1 MTTDRLVAL
10 SILIALGVF
19 CAAQIVII
27 IIHSIKR
34 KARARNMPKK
44 FKIIIIDN
52 ETGEELVNRDTDCI
66 ACAFSNGEEERDGE
80 KGLSFYQNFLSSASF
95 HEALGTLEAVKNL
108 YYGRMD
114 HLVKEYI
121 KENPDSP
128 AAKLKEF
135 FDATEREAKKK

>member
-27 IIHSIKR
+27 IINSIKR

-66 ACAFSNGEEERDGE
+66 ACAFSNGEKERDGE
-80 KGLSFYQNFLSSASF
+80 KGLSFHQNFLSSASF
-95 HEALGTLEAVKNL
+95 HEVLGTLETVNNL
-108 YYGRMD
+108 YHDRMD
-114 HLVKEYI
+114 HMVKEYI

-135 FDATEREAKKK
+135 FEAMEREAKKK

>member
-66 ACAFSNGEEERDGE
+66 GNQCKGDGTHFNSNDCRFS
-80 KGLSFYQNFLSSASF
+80 
-95 HEALGTLEAVKNL
+95 
-108 YYGRMD
+108 
-114 HLVKEYI
+114 
-121 KENPDSP
+121 
-128 AAKLKEF
+128 
-135 FDATEREAKKK
+135 

>member
-10 SILIALGVF
+10 WILISLGVF

-27 IIHSIKR
+27 IINSIKR

-66 ACAFSNGEEERDGE
+66 ACAFSNGEEERNS
-80 KGLSFYQNFLSSASF
+80 LCIHS
-95 HEALGTLEAVKNL
+95 
-108 YYGRMD
+108 
-114 HLVKEYI
+114 
-121 KENPDSP
+121 DS
-128 AAKLKEF
+128 
-135 FDATEREAKKK
+135 DM

>member
-1 MTTDRLVAL
+1 MTTDKLVAL
-10 SILIALGVF
+10 LILISLGVF

-34 KARARNMPKK
+34 KVRARNMPKK

-66 ACAFSNGEEERDGE
+66 ACAFSNGEAEVDGK

-95 HEALGTLEAVKNL
+95 HEALGTLEAVNNL
-108 YYGRMD
+108 YHGKMD
-114 HLVKEYI
+114 HIVKEHI

-128 AAKLKEF
+128 VAKLKEF
-135 FDATEREAKKK
+135 FDAMEREAKKK

>member
-66 ACAFSNGEEERDGE
+66 ACAFSNGEKERDGE
-80 KGLSFYQNFLSSASF
+80 KGLSFYQNFFSRASF
-95 HEALGTLEAVKNL
+95 HEVLGTLEAVNNL
-108 YYGRMD
+108 YLDMMD
-114 HLVKEYI
+114 HIAKEYI
-121 KENPDSP
+121 KDNPDSP
-128 AAKLKEF
+128 VAKLKEF
-135 FDATEREAKKK
+135 FEAMEREAKKK

>member
-10 SILIALGVF
+10 WILISLGVF
-19 CAAQIVII
+19 CAAQVVII

-34 KARARNMPKK
+34 KVRARNMPKK

-52 ETGEELVNRDTDCI
+52 ETGEELVNRDTGCI
-66 ACAFSNGEEERDGE
+66 ACAFSNGEEEVDGK
-80 KGLSFYQNFLSSASF
+80 KGLSFCETFHSSASF
-95 HEALGTLEAVKNL
+95 PEALGTLETVNNL
-108 YYGRMD
+108 YHDRMD
-114 HLVKEYI
+114 HMVKEYI

-135 FDATEREAKKK
+135 FDAMEREAKKK

>member
-10 SILIALGVF
+10 SILISLGVF
-19 CAAQIVII
+19 CAAQIVIV

-52 ETGEELVNRDTDCI
+52 ETGEALVNRDTDCI
-66 ACAFSNGEEERDGE
+66 ACAFSNGEVEEDGE
-80 KGLSFYQNFLSSASF
+80 KGLSFYQNFLSRASF
-95 HEALGTLEAVKNL
+95 PEALGTLESVKDL
-108 YYGRMD
+108 YYDRID
-114 HLVKEYI
+114 HMVKEYI

-135 FDATEREAKKK
+135 FDAMGKSSKEK

>member
-34 KARARNMPKK
+34 KVRARNMPKK

-66 ACAFSNGEEERDGE
+66 ACAFSNGEKERDG
-80 KGLSFYQNFLSSASF
+80 KKVISFHQNFLSSASL
-95 HEALGTLEAVKNL
+95 HETLGTLETVNNL
-108 YYGRMD
+108 YHDRMD
-114 HLVKEYI
+114 HMVKEYI
-121 KENPDSP
+121 KENPDSLV
-128 AAKLKEF
+128 AKAKEL
-135 FDATEREAKKK
+135 FDATEREVKKK

>member
-10 SILIALGVF
+10 WILISLGVF

-34 KARARNMPKK
+34 KARARNMPEK

-66 ACAFSNGEEERDGE
+66 ACAFSNGEEERDGK

-95 HEALGTLEAVKNL
+95 HEALGTLEAVNNL
-108 YYGRMD
+108 YRGKID
-114 HLVKEYI
+114 HIVKEYI

-128 AAKLKEF
+128 VAKLNEF
-135 FDATEREAKKK
+135 FDAMEREAKKK

>member
-10 SILIALGVF
+10 LILISLGVF

-66 ACAFSNGEEERDGE
+66 ACAFSNGEAEVDGE
-80 KGLSFYQNFLSSASF
+80 KGLSFYQNFLSRASF
-95 HEALGTLEAVKNL
+95 PEALGTLEAVNDL
-108 YYGRMD
+108 YRSRID
-114 HLVKEYI
+114 HIVEEYI
-121 KENPDSP
+121 KENPDSLV
-128 AAKLKEF
+128 AKAKEV
-135 FDATEREAKKK
+135 FDAMEKSSKEK

>member
-10 SILIALGVF
+10 SILISLGVF

-66 ACAFSNGEEERDGE
+66 ACAFSNGEEERDGK

-95 HEALGTLEAVKNL
+95 HEALGTLEAVNNL
-108 YYGRMD
+108 YHSRID
-114 HLVKEYI
+114 HMVKEHI

-128 AAKLKEF
+128 VAKLKEF
-135 FDATEREAKKK
+135 FDAMEREAKKK

>member
-66 ACAFSNGEEERDGE
+66 ACAFSNGEAEVDGE

-95 HEALGTLEAVKNL
+95 HEALGTLEAVNNL
-108 YYGRMD
+108 YRGKMD
-114 HLVKEYI
+114 HIVKEYI

-128 AAKLKEF
+128 TAKLKEF
-135 FDATEREAKKK
+135 FDAMEREAKKK

>member
-1 MTTDRLVAL
+1 MTTDKLVAL
-10 SILIALGVF
+10 LILISLGVF

-66 ACAFSNGEEERDGE
+66 ACAFSNGEKERDGE
-80 KGLSFYQNFLSSASF
+80 KGLSFYQNFLSRASF
-95 HEALGTLEAVKNL
+95 PEELGTLEAANNL
-108 YYGRMD
+108 YHGRMD
-114 HLVKEYI
+114 HIVKEYI

-128 AAKLKEF
+128 VAKLKEF
-135 FDATEREAKKK
+135 FDAMEREAKKK